1 MVDKDEFLHPRGRY
15 HGDFTPEKLAF
26 NANLQEFAQ
35 EIGYV
40 VSLQT
45 NGKISTE
52 EACRRIKAIW
62 QELELSREQL
72 GIGYDDG
79 AKDQQ

>member
-1 MVDKDEFLHPRGRY
+1 MVDKNEFLYPHNRY
-15 HGDFTPEKLAF
+15 HGEFTPEYLAF

-35 EIGYV
+35 EIGYL

-52 EACRRIKAIW
+52 EACRQIKAIW

-72 GIGYDDG
+72 GIGYDEQTKG
-79 AKDQQ
+79 

>member
-1 MVDKDEFLHPRGRY
+1 MVDKDEFLHPRSRY
-15 HGDFTPEKLAF
+15 RGDFTPENLAF

-40 VSLQT
+40 VNLQT
-45 NGKISTE
+45 NGKVSTE

-72 GIGYDDG
+72 GIDYDRE
-79 AKDQQ
+79 AKD

>member
-1 MVDKDEFLHPRGRY
+1 MANKDEFLHPWNRYRGE
-15 HGDFTPEKLAF
+15 FTPEYLAF

-35 EIGYV
+35 EIGYL

-52 EACRRIKAIW
+52 EACRRIKKIW

-72 GIGYDDG
+72 RIGYDER
-79 AKDQQ
+79 AKD

>member
-1 MVDKDEFLHPRGRY
+1 MADKDEFLHPRNRY
-15 HGDFTPEKLAF
+15 RGDFTPEYLVF

-35 EIGYV
+35 EIGYI

-52 EACRRIKAIW
+52 EACRQIKEIW
-62 QELELSREQL
+62 QKLELSREQM
-72 GIGYDDG
+72 GIGYDEQ
-79 AKDQQ
+79 AKD

>member
-1 MVDKDEFLHPRGRY
+1 
-15 HGDFTPEKLAF
+15 
-26 NANLQEFAQ
+26 LQEFAQ
-35 EIGYV
+35 EIGYL

-52 EACRRIKAIW
+52 EACRRIKKIW

-72 GIGYDDG
+72 RIGYDER
-79 AKDQQ
+79 AKD

>member
-1 MVDKDEFLHPRGRY
+1 MNYCSSNRY
-15 HGDFTPEKLAF
+15 RGDFTPEYLAF

-35 EIGYV
+35 KIGYI

-52 EACRRIKAIW
+52 EACRRIKAVW

-72 GIGYDDG
+72 RIGYDERT
-79 AKDQQ
+79 KD

>member
-1 MVDKDEFLHPRGRY
+1 MADKDEFLHPRNRY
-15 HGDFTPEKLAF
+15 WGDFTPEYLAF

-35 EIGYV
+35 EIGYI

-72 GIGYDDG
+72 GIGYDDPT
-79 AKDQQ
+79 KD

>member
-1 MVDKDEFLHPRGRY
+1 MADKDAFLHPRHRY
-15 HGDFTPEKLAF
+15 RGNFTPEYLVF

-35 EIGYV
+35 EIGYI

-62 QELELSREQL
+62 RELEISREEL
-72 GIGYDDG
+72 GIGYDEPT
-79 AKDQQ
+79 KD

>member
-1 MVDKDEFLHPRGRY
+1 MADKDEFLHPYNRYRGE
-15 HGDFTPEKLAF
+15 FTPEYLAF

-35 EIGYV
+35 EIGYI

-52 EACRRIKAIW
+52 EACRQMQKIW
-62 QELELSREQL
+62 QELELSRAQL
-72 GIGYDDG
+72 GIGYDERT
-79 AKDQQ
+79 KD

>member
-1 MVDKDEFLHPRGRY
+1 MAGKDEFLHPRNRY
-15 HGDFTPEKLAF
+15 RGDFTPEYLAF

-35 EIGYV
+35 EIGYI

-52 EACRRIKAIW
+52 EACRQMNKIW
-62 QELELSREQL
+62 QELERSREQM
-72 GIGYDDG
+72 GIGYDER
-79 AKDQQ
+79 AKD